1 MIHSFFIYSFVD
13 GHLGY
18 FHVLATVSS
27 AAMNTEHV
35 SFWNL
40 LYDAGNPTLVLSD
53 NLEGSN
59 GEGGS
64 RGRGHTHTYGQFKSM
79 FGRNHHN
86 IVKQLYLIKNKGY
99 KS

>member
-1 MIHSFFIYSFVD
+1 MMHSFFIHSSVD

-18 FHVLATVSS
+18 FHVLATVRS
-27 AAMNTEHV
+27 AAINTGVHV

-40 LYDAGNPTLVLSD
+40 LYDAENPKLVLCD
-53 NLEGSN
+53 NLKGWN
-59 GEGGS
+59 GEGAS

-86 IVKQLYLIKNKGY
+86 MVK
-99 KS
+99 